1 MPELHAYETID
12 VEVDGPIGRV
22 TLNRPEKLN
31 PLSTTTLGEL
41 TDAFVAL
48 DEINGLKVVIVSGR
62 GRAFS
67 AGADVTFFGSS
78 SANQGMSPRDA
89 ADAGR
94 LMVESLERLRAVT
107 IAAIWGHCVGG
118 GLVLA
123 GGCDLRI
130 AAADT
135 RFSIP
140 EVDLGIPLAWGGI
153 PRLVREI
160 GPALTKELVMTCR
173 PFGADEAAQAGF
185 LNRVVD
191 ADQVLT
197 EADELAAELCTKSSL
212 TLQATKRHVN
222 AVTESMS
229 NAGRNWNDADSLVA
243 ALYDPESRSS
253 AERYLAEMKSRRQ

>member
-1 MPELHAYETID
+1 MSIGAFETID
-12 VEVDGPIGRV
+12 VAVDGAVGRV
-22 TLNRPEKLN
+22 TLNRPDKLN
-31 PLSTTTLGEL
+31 PLSTTTLLEL
-41 TDAFVAL
+41 VDAFTQL
-48 DEINGLKVVIVSGR
+48 DKHDGLKVVIVSGR

-67 AGADVTFFGSS
+67 AGADVTFFGSA
-78 SANQGMSPRDA
+78 SANQGLTPREA

-94 LMVESLERLRAVT
+94 LMAESLERLRAVT

-130 AAADT
+130 AADDT

-173 PFGADEAAQAGF
+173 PFGADEAFAAGF
-185 LNRVVD
+185 LNRVVP
-191 ADQVLT
+191 
-197 EADELAAELCTKSSL
+197 ADEVMSQVEELAEELCAKSAL

-222 AVTESMS
+222 AVAESMS

-243 ALYDPESRSS
+243 ALYDPESR
-253 AERYLAEMKSRRQ
+253 AAADRYLERLRSR

>member
-1 MPELHAYETID
+1 MSIGAFETID
-12 VEVDGPIGRV
+12 VAVDGAVGRV
-22 TLNRPEKLN
+22 TLNRPDKLN
-31 PLSTTTLGEL
+31 PLSTTTLLEL
-41 TDAFVAL
+41 VDAFSQL
-48 DEINGLKVVIVSGR
+48 DKHDGLKVVIVSGR

-67 AGADVTFFGSS
+67 AGADVTFFGSA
-78 SANQGMSPRDA
+78 SANQGLTPREA

-94 LMVESLERLRAVT
+94 LMAESLERLRAVT

-123 GGCDLRI
+123 GACDLRI
-130 AAADT
+130 AADDT

-173 PFGADEAAQAGF
+173 PFGADEAFAAGF
-185 LNRVVD
+185 LNRVVP
-191 ADQVLT
+191 
-197 EADELAAELCTKSSL
+197 ADEVMSQVEDLAEELCTKSAL

-222 AVTESMS
+222 AVAESMS

-243 ALYDPESRSS
+243 ALYDPESR
-253 AERYLAEMKSRRQ
+253 AAADRYLERLRSR